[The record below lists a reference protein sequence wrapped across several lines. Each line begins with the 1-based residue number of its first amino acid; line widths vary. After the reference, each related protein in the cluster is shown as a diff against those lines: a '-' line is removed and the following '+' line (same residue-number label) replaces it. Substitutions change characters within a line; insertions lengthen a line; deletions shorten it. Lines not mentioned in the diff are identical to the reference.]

1 MNNFIIVYME
11 SFSAYDPTTK
21 TGELHAFLTID
32 ISLRSFPFHSA
43 WRTMTHDKSL
53 WSMMRSCSIMMNYEP
68 KMKTE
73 NRKQK
78 TAKRKMKTSTPSS
91 SLRMPG
97 KHENENRSEHRRE
110 SQKDRDER
118 RRSSSSSPEPAKR
131 SRKRS
136 RSKSPE
142 KKSRA
147 HQRSASPSASP
158 SPKREKYYENKADKS
173 NSRQRSSSRS
183 RYNGRQG
190 QHRPAY
196 SAPTP
201 FKAGKPILEP
211 AHQNIG
217 SRGTFGPVWYRGW
230 YNSPPDKPAS
240 YTITFAF
247 GAEYEPVITHLA
259 ENLVHYATKT
269 INDDGPICRRPY
281 ITMPQLTESEAR
293 NSEQT
298 KINKAVADEHLKL
311 FSGSPAKATPAS
323 VKTAPAPPTRPLPS
337 PAKDLGKALIATS
350 EDMARNT
357 AEQCLHMT
365 FALDSFET
373 HHSVFAALGEFMDVD
388 VGQNT
393 STVQSRTAATDKL
406 VTAMMKLIKDK
417 KPRPSY
423 PEIQARANTI
433 KFDHLKTCGATAVT
447 QANTPLVKIKPTD
460 DGGTPKQETS
470 NEQKKRTCRKSTKQ

>member
-53 WSMMRSCSIMMNYEP
+53 WSMKRSCSFMMNYEP

-78 TAKRKMKTSTPSS
+78 IAKRKMKTFTPSS

-97 KHENENRSEHRRE
+97 KHENANRSEHRRE
-110 SQKDRDER
+110 SRRDRDER

-147 HQRSASPSASP
+147 HQRAASPSASP

-173 NSRQRSSSRS
+173 NSRQRSSSR
-183 RYNGRQG
+183 
-190 QHRPAY
+190 
-196 SAPTP
+196 
-201 FKAGKPILEP
+201 
-211 AHQNIG
+211 
-217 SRGTFGPVWYRGW
+217 
-230 YNSPPDKPAS
+230 
-240 YTITFAF
+240 
-247 GAEYEPVITHLA
+247 
-259 ENLVHYATKT
+259 
-269 INDDGPICRRPY
+269 
-281 ITMPQLTESEAR
+281 
-293 NSEQT
+293 
-298 KINKAVADEHLKL
+298 
-311 FSGSPAKATPAS
+311 
-323 VKTAPAPPTRPLPS
+323 
-337 PAKDLGKALIATS
+337 
-350 EDMARNT
+350 
-357 AEQCLHMT
+357 
-365 FALDSFET
+365 
-373 HHSVFAALGEFMDVD
+373 
-388 VGQNT
+388 
-393 STVQSRTAATDKL
+393 SRTAATDKL

-433 KFDHLKTCGATAVT
+433 KSDHLKTCGATAVT
-447 QANTPLVKIKPTD
+447 QANTPLVKIEPTD

-470 NEQKKRTCRKSTKQ
+470 NEQKKRRKSTKQ